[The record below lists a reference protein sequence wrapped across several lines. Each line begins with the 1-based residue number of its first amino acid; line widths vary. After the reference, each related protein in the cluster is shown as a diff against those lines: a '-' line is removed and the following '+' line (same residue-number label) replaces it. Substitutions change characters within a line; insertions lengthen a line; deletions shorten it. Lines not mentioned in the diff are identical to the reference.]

1 MLSRREWLLGLSGAG
16 LALSAPQRQFSFGCQ
31 TNAWPVNPADRDT
44 LFSAI
49 HKIGELGYSGFET
62 GFRNL
67 QVAKEQL
74 AEVKQ
79 RIADSGLT
87 FYGIHIFLGKYD
99 EQSHIAPHALYE
111 AVGQIGA
118 ALGAQRLI
126 LSGGAA
132 AAAADL
138 ARKSAAL
145 NQAGAFAKGL
155 GLSLAYHNH
164 WPEFDNGGREI
175 HALLQDTDPSLVGF
189 LLDAGH
195 AFRIGADV
203 PAFVAANHARLV
215 GLHLRDF
222 AAKKQVPLGQGE
234 FPLQQVA
241 AALKHVNWQGWALA
255 EEEREDGSK
264 PGEAAAGPALA
275 ALRRAFGA

>member
-49 HKIGELGYSGFET
+49 HKIGALGYSGFET

-118 ALGAQRLI
+118 ALGAQR
-126 LSGGAA
+126 
-132 AAAADL
+132 
-138 ARKSAAL
+138 RHP
-145 NQAGAFAKGL
+145 QAIDPAGL
-155 GLSLAYHNH
+155 GRQHRDPDGPNT
-164 WPEFDNGGREI
+164 GR
-175 HALLQDTDPSLVGF
+175 
-189 LLDAGH
+189 
-195 AFRIGADV
+195 
-203 PAFVAANHARLV
+203 
-215 GLHLRDF
+215 RDR
-222 AAKKQVPLGQGE
+222 A
-234 FPLQQVA
+234 
-241 AALKHVNWQGWALA
+241 GWA
-255 EEEREDGSK
+255 GC
-264 PGEAAAGPALA
+264 
-275 ALRRAFGA
+275 RRCA

>member
-1 MLSRREWLLGLSGAG
+1 MGVAG
-16 LALSAPQRQFSFGCQ
+16 VAAAAAPKRQFSFGCQ

-67 QVAKEQL
+67 QVAPEQS
-74 AEVKQ
+74 AAVKQ
-79 RIADSGLT
+79 SIADSGLT
-87 FYGIHIFLGKYD
+87 FYGIHIFLAKYD
-99 EQSHIAPHALYE
+99 DETHIAPRALYE
-111 AVGQIGA
+111 VVGQIGA
-118 ALGAQRLI
+118 TLGAQRLI
-126 LSGGAA
+126 LSGGPATT
-132 AAAADL
+132 DDEL

-145 NQAGAFAKGL
+145 NRAGAFATGL

-164 WPEFDNGGREI
+164 WPEFDKGGREI
-175 HALLQDTDPSLVGF
+175 RVLLESTDPSLVGF

-195 AFRIGADV
+195 AFRSGADV
-203 PAFVAANHARLV
+203 PEFVADNHARLV

-222 AAKKQVPLGQGE
+222 AAKNQVPLGQGE
-234 FPLQQVA
+234 FPLAQVA
-241 AALKHVNWQGWALA
+241 QALKRANWNGWVLA

-275 ALRRAFGA
+275 ALRSAFGG